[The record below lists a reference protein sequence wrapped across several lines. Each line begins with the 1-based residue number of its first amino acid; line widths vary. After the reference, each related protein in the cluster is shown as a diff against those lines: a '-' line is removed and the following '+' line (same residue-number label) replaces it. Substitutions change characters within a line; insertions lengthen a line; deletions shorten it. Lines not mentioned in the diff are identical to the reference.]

1 MNEVKEIMY
10 GFHDMLYPDIQSVI
24 EYMEDH
30 FTKEESIGFEI
41 EVYEMDEPDY
51 LKFVKKSREL
61 ANFIYSIDDLV
72 YSVLGEEA
80 YNHFS
85 TGIDKDISYEEMTQ
99 KIADLIKEQL
109 NKRLK
114 FLEVGKQLDSIF
126 VTEELLNEYA
136 W

>member
-1 MNEVKEIMY
+1 
-10 GFHDMLYPDIQSVI
+10 
-24 EYMEDH
+24 
-30 FTKEESIGFEI
+30 
-41 EVYEMDEPDY
+41 
-51 LKFVKKSREL
+51 
-61 ANFIYSIDDLV
+61 V

-85 TGIDKDISYEEMTQ
+85 TGIDKDISYEEMIQ

-114 FLEVGKQLDSIF
+114 FLELGKQLDSIF

-136 W
+136 